1 MIEEIEAM
9 SLQELKLRELIR
21 QHGENKVVTLGLLL
35 EILKTEEKEA
45 APIKYPELSEKAA
58 EDIF

>member
-1 MIEEIEAM
+1 MLEEIESM
-9 SLQELKLRELIR
+9 SLQELRLRELIR

-35 EILKTEEKEA
+35 EILKKEKEA
-45 APIKYPELSEKAA
+45 APSKYPELSEKAA

>member
-1 MIEEIEAM
+1 MIEEIESM

-35 EILKTEEKEA
+35 EILKTEEKGA
-45 APIKYPELSEKAA
+45 AHIKYPELSEKAA